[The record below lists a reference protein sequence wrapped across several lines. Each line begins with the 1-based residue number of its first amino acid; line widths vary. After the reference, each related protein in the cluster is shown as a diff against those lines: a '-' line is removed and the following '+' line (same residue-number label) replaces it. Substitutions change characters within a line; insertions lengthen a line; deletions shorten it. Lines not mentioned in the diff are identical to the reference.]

1 MATTKVFNMAGG
13 KHSAEAYSAF
23 EGLLYGSCVASGLT
37 VDKSSSNMNCFIDSG
52 AGLIK
57 VGSTYARRF
66 AIEGGTLTVT
76 VSASS
81 ATLARRDSIV
91 LYVDNSVTPTT
102 SVEDNTNGILKG
114 MVVAGTPAQNP
125 TAPNATT
132 IQSAVGAGNP
142 YIVLYDILVPANATN
157 LSTATLYD
165 RRVMASKALADT
177 LPDGSIKSD
186 MLATSSVTTTK
197 VADNAITPAKMS
209 SAPAPINT
217 SIMDYGAISA
227 TTTKAMPASGFLI
240 GKAVVS
246 ASDKSCY
253 ISLTN
258 DSTYALG
265 GIPYAY
271 GTITNLQV
279 AFCVPVHKG
288 QTIYF
293 NCSPSDAHFEAV
305 KLVQSNFSIA

>member
-1 MATTKVFNMAGG
+1 MPIANLPYPSMDFVPLDVLTADELDQIVANINAINNGVVATASIADGAITTAKIAGG
-13 KHSAEAYSAF
+13 
-23 EGLLYGSCVASGLT
+23 GV
-37 VDKSSSNMNCFIDSG
+37 
-52 AGLIK
+52 
-57 VGSTYARRF
+57 
-66 AIEGGTLTVT
+66 
-76 VSASS
+76 
-81 ATLARRDSIV
+81 
-91 LYVDNSVTPTT
+91 
-102 SVEDNTNGILKG
+102 
-114 MVVAGTPAQNP
+114 
-125 TAPNATT
+125 
-132 IQSAVGAGNP
+132 
-142 YIVLYDILVPANATN
+142 
-157 LSTATLYD
+157 STA
-165 RRVMASKALADT
+165 KIAD
-177 LPDGSIKSD
+177 G
-186 MLATSSVTTTK
+186 
-197 VADNAITPAKMS
+197 AITPAKMS

-227 TTTKAMPASGFLI
+227 TTTKVMPSSGFLI

-293 NCSPSDAHFEAV
+293 NCSPDNAHFESV
-305 KLVQSNFSIA
+305 NLIQSNFSIA